1 MVGTIK
7 LSDVKPIPATLPGC
21 TVKLG
26 DEVFEDVALTE
37 LKVIGMCRL
46 NPETE
51 DMTQALALEGYAKIN
66 GREWQVIFALHPNN
80 LRYITNGRW
89 LGILEV

>member
-1 MVGTIK
+1 MAGTIK
-7 LSDVKPIPATLPGC
+7 LSDVSPIPTTLPDC

-26 DEVFEDVALTE
+26 DEVFEGVTLTD
-37 LKVIGMCRL
+37 LKVIGTCYL
-46 NPETE
+46 NPQTE
-51 DMTQALALEGYAKIN
+51 DMTQALALEAYAKIN

-80 LRYITNGRW
+80 LRYITSGRW